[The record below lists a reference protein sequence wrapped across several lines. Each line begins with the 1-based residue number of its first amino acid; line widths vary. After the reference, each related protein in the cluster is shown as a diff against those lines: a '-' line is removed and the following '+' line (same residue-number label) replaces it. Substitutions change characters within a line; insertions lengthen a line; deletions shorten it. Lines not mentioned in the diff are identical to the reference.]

1 MANKDKADMKH
12 VAPRMDLQT
21 KWTIEFLGQKRPYHN
36 TTLSEFIRD
45 AIAEKIKKE
54 IYGDL
59 NEHKVDWIPQI
70 EEYIEDKKTAVC
82 YKAKKKVKE
91 TP

>member
-1 MANKDKADMKH
+1 MTDKGKTDTKH
-12 VAPRMDLQT
+12 VAIRMDLQT

-54 IYGDL
+54 VYGDL
-59 NEHKVDWIPQI
+59 NKHKLDWAPQI
-70 EEYIEDKKTAVC
+70 EDYI
-82 YKAKKKVKE
+82 KE
-91 TP
+91 CMLQSQ